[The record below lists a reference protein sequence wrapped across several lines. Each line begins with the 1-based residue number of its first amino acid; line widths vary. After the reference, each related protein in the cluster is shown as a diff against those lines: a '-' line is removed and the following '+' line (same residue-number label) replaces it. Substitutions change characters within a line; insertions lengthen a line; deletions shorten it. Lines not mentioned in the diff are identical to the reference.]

1 LLVGARDIVAA
12 AAAYYVSIQSVLGAV
27 NGNEAIFTNVYNHLV
42 RLKCHP
48 PALGFL
54 LGFESAPNVG

>member
-1 LLVGARDIVAA
+1 VAA